1 MQINRFDGGL
11 NNRLAPHLLKSSESV
26 NVVNLDPSSGVLQP
40 FQQAKPID
48 KTLGKSFTWF
58 NDRWVF
64 SESRVSFATYNNMLI
79 KVDGVNTQAYTLD
92 GENWNNLRIE
102 PPTKPLQVTA
112 LTRQNLSVMESVI
125 VPITFTDKSLG
136 SPYQF
141 GVGQETHHTLRIVN
155 SEAFQGSGKIF
166 YKVKVKHKDYNIFTT
181 FDGEATLTLN
191 RWDAN
196 RGWWWNVPS
205 IVGSEWYPAGKE
217 ELKFY
222 LSRDDSKN
230 KIYKRINLVAF
241 PTVFNWEMLPNSGN
255 ILSRE
260 TSEIFDIGDI
270 ETFTNGDVL
279 NYSLVW
285 TNTNDNT
292 KTIENLTHTL
302 TYENSLCFGT
312 KITKLENHT
321 LEAYRNGK
329 KCQLVEDG
337 DYYFDY
343 KKTKEANL
351 GTIYYVYTYYSSIT
365 GFETAPSPVA
375 EISTID
381 LANTIFQLSWDMPA
395 DPQIDKVRIYRYGQG
410 LSKPSRVGTFSILET
425 FTTDSVK
432 ATIDGELL
440 NTQNNMP
447 IPKGVKGIK
456 SIYARLWAYKDQRL
470 YFSDVGR
477 PFSWSEFNSIEFD
490 ETITGFGSSPNGIL
504 VFAKEKSWLLTG
516 KTPESF
522 AKFILSNTIGCV
534 YEHSIQN
541 YNASLIWLGKNGIY
555 ASNGGNIINLTQ
567 PKLKNFHIPYP
578 LASVVWADMYLL
590 ATPDNTITIDLANNR
605 IFYISD
611 KAHGFAVKGLE
622 LFHVDY
628 LHKLYATFSDTVT
641 RELEFSS
648 ATYAEGSLTNRKIY
662 SNVYFHSTG
671 NLQVKVYVDDNLA
684 GETSLQKGVTELKLD
699 ANMSRGYGLRFDIKG
714 SGTLNEIEYKAEGRQ
729 NGR

>member
-11 NNRLAPHLLKSSESV
+11 NNRLAPHLLKSSEAV

-48 KTLGKSFTWF
+48 NTLGKSFTWF

-92 GENWNNLRIE
+92 GENWNTLRIE
-102 PPTKPLQVTA
+102 PPAKPLQVTA
-112 LTRQNLSVMESVI
+112 LTRQNLSVMESII
-125 VPITFTDKSLG
+125 VPITFTDKYLG

-141 GVGQETHHTLRIVN
+141 GVGYETFRTNNVSL
-155 SEAFQGSGKIF
+155 SQDMFQDAGKIY
-166 YKVKVKHKDYNIFTT
+166 YKVKVKHKDYNIFAI
-181 FDGEATLTLN
+181 FDGEATLVKKMELI
-191 RWDAN
+191 
-196 RGWWWNVPS
+196 GL
-205 IVGSEWYPAGKE
+205 VGLYVLPCLVGGTWYPAGNDN
-217 ELKFY
+217 LKFY
-222 LSRDDSKN
+222 VSREESKDKVYKRVSLVRFPTADAPNRTNLLSR
-230 KIYKRINLVAF
+230 
-241 PTVFNWEMLPNSGN
+241 TTEEVFDEGG
-255 ILSRE
+255 ID
-260 TSEIFDIGDI
+260 TFKDGDI
-270 ETFTNGDVL
+270 L

-285 TNTNDNT
+285 TNTQDKT
-292 KTIENLTHTL
+292 TTIETLTHTIQ
-302 TYENSLCFGT
+302 SAHSICFGT
-312 KITKLENHT
+312 KIKKLENHT

-351 GTIYYVYTYYSSIT
+351 GTISYVYTYYSSLT
-365 GFETAPSPVA
+365 GFETAPSPVT

-381 LANTIFQLSWDMPA
+381 PSNTIFQLSWDMPA

-425 FTTDSVK
+425 FATDSVK

-440 NTQNNMP
+440 NTQNNIP
-447 IPKGVKGIK
+447 IPNGVKGIK

-470 YFSDVGR
+470 YFSEVGR
-477 PFSWSEFNSIEFD
+477 PFSWSEFNSIEFE

-567 PKLKNFHIPYP
+567 PKLKNFYIPYP

-628 LHKLYATFSDTVT
+628 LHKLYATFSDTTT

-699 ANMSRGYGLRFDIKG
+699 ANISRGYGLRFEIKG